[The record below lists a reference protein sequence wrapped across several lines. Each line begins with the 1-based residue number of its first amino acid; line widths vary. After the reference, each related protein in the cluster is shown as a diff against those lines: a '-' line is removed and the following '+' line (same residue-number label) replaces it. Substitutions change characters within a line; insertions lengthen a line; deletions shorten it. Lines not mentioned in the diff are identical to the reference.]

1 MYIFFHKIHVSSMQ
15 NFTYQNPTRLV
26 FGRGQIA
33 KLAKLIPADAK
44 LMVTFGGGSV
54 RRNGVYD
61 QVKAALEGRDYIEFW
76 GIEPNPRVET
86 LRKAIEQG
94 KASGINY
101 LLAVGGGSVIDGT
114 KLISAAIASDI
125 DAWDL
130 VLKGSDR
137 GGIPLAAVLTIPAT
151 GSEMNSGA
159 VISREETHE
168 KFPFYGRYP
177 EFSILDP
184 EVTYSLPDYQIA
196 CGLSDIFVHVME
208 QYLTTPDQSRVM
220 DRWAEGILQTVIEIA
235 PMIRANKT
243 DYRTMSDFM
252 FSATMA
258 LNGYIAQ
265 GVTEDWATHMIGH
278 ELTALTGMTHGASL
292 AIVLP
297 ATMSVLREQK
307 RDKIL
312 QYGAR
317 VWGID
322 GGSLDSRIE
331 QIISRTREFFHS
343 LGLAVTL
350 TEAGVGAEVIDT
362 IAERFNRTG
371 VHHGEAANVDGEMT
385 RKILT
390 ECL

>member
-1 MYIFFHKIHVSSMQ
+1 MQ
-15 NFTYQNPTRLV
+15 NFSFQNPTRLV

-33 KLAKLIPADAK
+33 KLAELIPAEAK
-44 LMVTFGGGSV
+44 VMVTFGGGSA

-61 QVKAALEGRDYIEFW
+61 QVKAALEGRDFIEFW

-86 LRKAIEQG
+86 LRKAVAQG
-94 KASGINY
+94 KAEGVNY

-114 KLISAAIASDI
+114 KLISAAIASAD

-130 VLKGSDR
+130 VLRGADR

-151 GSEMNSGA
+151 GSEMNGTA
-159 VISREETHE
+159 VISREETQE
-168 KFPFYGRYP
+168 KYPFYGRYP

-184 EVTYSLPDYQIA
+184 EVIYSLPDFQIA

-208 QYLTTPDQSRVM
+208 QYLTTPDQSRVL
-220 DRWAEGILQTVIEIA
+220 DRWSEGILQTVIEIA
-235 PMIRANKT
+235 PLIRANKT

-278 ELTALTGMTHGASL
+278 ELTALAGVTHGASL
-292 AIVLP
+292 AIVMP

-307 RDKIL
+307 QGKIL
-312 QYGAR
+312 QYGER
-317 VWGID
+317 VWGITE
-322 GGSLDSRIE
+322 GTVEERVE
-331 QIISRTREFFHS
+331 QAIARTREFFAS

-350 TEAGVGAEVIDT
+350 TEAGVPEGVIDT
-362 IAERFNRTG
+362 IAERFTKIG
-371 VHHGEAANVDGEMT
+371 AGYGEAGNVNGEIA
-385 RKILT
+385 RQILLA
-390 ECL
+390 CK

>member
-1 MYIFFHKIHVSSMQ
+1 MQ
-15 NFTYQNPTRLV
+15 NFSFQNPTRLV

-33 KLAKLIPADAK
+33 KLAELIPADAK
-44 LMVTFGGGSV
+44 VMVTFGGGSA

-61 QVKAALEGRDYIEFW
+61 QVKAALEGRDFIEFW

-86 LRKAIEQG
+86 LRKAVAQG
-94 KASGINY
+94 KAEGVNY

-114 KLISAAIASDI
+114 KLISAAIASAD

-130 VLKGSDR
+130 VLRGADR

-151 GSEMNSGA
+151 GSEMNGTA
-159 VISREETHE
+159 VISREETQE
-168 KFPFYGRYP
+168 KYPFYGRYP

-184 EVTYSLPDYQIA
+184 EVIYSLPDFQIA

-208 QYLTTPDQSRVM
+208 QYLTTPDQSRVL
-220 DRWAEGILQTVIEIA
+220 DRWSEGILQTVIEIA
-235 PMIRANKT
+235 PLIRANKT

-278 ELTALTGMTHGASL
+278 ELTALAGVTHGASL
-292 AIVLP
+292 AIVMP

-307 RDKIL
+307 QGKIL
-312 QYGAR
+312 QYGER
-317 VWGID
+317 VWGITE
-322 GGSLDSRIE
+322 GTVEERVE
-331 QIISRTREFFHS
+331 QAIARTREFFAS
-343 LGLAVTL
+343 LGLATTL
-350 TEAGVGAEVIDT
+350 TEAGVPEGVIDT
-362 IAERFNRTG
+362 IAERFTKIG
-371 VHHGEAANVDGEMT
+371 AGYGEAGNVNGEIA
-385 RKILT
+385 RQILLA
-390 ECL
+390 CK